1 MKKILE
7 CVPNFSEGRDPKVI
21 KEITDAIESVEGI
34 KLLDVDPGKAT
45 NRTVATFVG
54 EPETVVEAAFRGI
67 KKAAQLI
74 NMSKHH
80 GEHPRFGA
88 TDVCPLIPVANIS
101 MEETVE
107 FARKLADRVGKEL
120 SIPVYC
126 YEFAAFSNERQSL
139 ANCRSGEYEGLKEK
153 LTSEKWKPDFGPASW
168 SEIIAKTGA
177 TAIGA
182 RNFLVA
188 YNVNLNTTS
197 TRRANAIAFDVREAG
212 RVKREGNPVT
222 GKIVTDEIGEPLRIP
237 GTLKKTRAISWFIEE
252 YGIAQISMNLTD
264 LTVTPVHIAFD
275 EVCEKARNRGIRV
288 TGSELVGL
296 IPLEAMLDAG
306 KYFLRKQQRST
317 GISDKEIIKI
327 AIKSLGLDELYPFD
341 PKKKIIEYLI
351 EEKTGEKLIH
361 KTLQKFVHETASESP
376 APGGG
381 SVSAAVG
388 ALGAALGTMVANL
401 SAHKR
406 GWDDRWEEFSE
417 WAEKGKEFHDEL
429 LKCVDED
436 TRAFN
441 KIMEAFGLPKSNEQ
455 EKAER
460 KKAIQNA
467 TKYAIEVPLKVMQLA
482 HDSLE
487 IIFAMAESGN
497 PNSVTDAGVGALC
510 ARTAV
515 EGAFLNV
522 KINAKGCED
531 KTYLEKVLKKAEKL
545 SDSARK
551 KETEILKITEK
562 KISG

>member
-7 CVPNFSEGRDPKVI
+7 CVPNFSEGKDRKII

-45 NRTVATFVG
+45 NRTVVTFVG
-54 EPETVVEAAFRGI
+54 EPEAVVEAAFRGI
-67 KKAAQLI
+67 QKAAQVI
-74 NMSKHH
+74 DMGKHH

-88 TDVCPLIPVANIS
+88 TDVCPLVPVSNIS

-107 FARKLADRVGKEL
+107 LARKLAERVGKEL
-120 SIPVYC
+120 LIPVYC
-126 YEFAAFSNERQSL
+126 YEFAAFSPERKSL
-139 ANCRSGEYEGLKEK
+139 ANCRSGEYEGLRQKIVSK
-153 LTSEKWKPDFGPASW
+153 KWKPDFGPSAWNESV
-168 SEIIAKTGA
+168 AKTGA

-212 RVKREGNPVT
+212 RVKREGDPLT
-222 GKIVTDEIGEPLRIP
+222 GKIVTDEIGEPVRIP
-237 GTLKKTRAISWFIEE
+237 GTLKKTRAIGWFIEE

-264 LTVTPVHIAFD
+264 ITVTPVHVAFD
-275 EVCEKARNRGIRV
+275 EVCEKARERGIRV

-296 IPLEAMLDAG
+296 IPLQAMLDAG

-317 GISDKEIIKI
+317 GISDEEIIKI
-327 AIKSLGLDELYPFD
+327 AIKSMGLDELHPFD
-341 PKKKIIEYLI
+341 SKKKIIEYLI
-351 EEKTGEKLIH
+351 EERTGEKLID
-361 KTLQKFVHETASESP
+361 KTLYELVNETASESP

-417 WAEKGKEFHDEL
+417 WAEKGKKYHTEL

-436 TRAFN
+436 TEAFN
-441 KIMEAFGLPKSNEQ
+441 TIMAAFGLPKSTEQ

-460 KKAIQNA
+460 KKAIQKA
-467 TKYAIEVPLKVMQLA
+467 TENAIEIPLKVMQLA

-487 IIFAMAESGN
+487 IMLAMAETGN
-497 PNSVTDAGVGALC
+497 PNSVSDAGVGALC

-515 EGAFLNV
+515 EGAYLNV
-522 KINAKGCED
+522 KINAAGCDD
-531 KTYLEKVLKKAEKL
+531 KQFLEKVLKKAEL
-545 SDSARK
+545 ISRSARL
-551 KETEILKITEK
+551 KEAEILKTVEA
-562 KISG
+562 KISR